1 MKRQLSISMLLL
13 AAISPAS
20 GQLVS
25 SHASTA
31 AVAPQPT
38 ATATVNVAPQATL
51 KPVARVN
58 GSVLTDRDLL
68 REEYAIFPYAR
79 QHNGGIPKG
88 MEPDIRAGA
97 MKMIVFEEL
106 VYQEAL
112 RQKLT
117 VPPAKMQQA
126 QAAFRKQFS
135 TEQQYQELLNAEFKG
150 STKLLRAKIER
161 SLLIEQLLKQE
172 VQDKSVVSVA
182 QARAF
187 YDKNP
192 NRFLVPESFSV
203 QTISILPPN
212 NATADQAKEAR
223 KKADDALR
231 QAKLTKDYNDF
242 GLLAEKISEDDFRV
256 MMGDH
261 KAVDRSKIPPQ
272 VLQALA
278 TMKPGEISGLI
289 TAENNTYTVVRLN
302 EHIPAGKRTFAEVKD
317 SVREYLK
324 KQKSEELRSSLD
336 KRLRKNAK
344 VEEL

>member
-1 MKRQLSISMLLL
+1 
-13 AAISPAS
+13 
-20 GQLVS
+20 
-25 SHASTA
+25 
-31 AVAPQPT
+31 
-38 ATATVNVAPQATL
+38 
-51 KPVARVN
+51 
-58 GSVLTDRDLL
+58 
-68 REEYAIFPYAR
+68 
-79 QHNGGIPKG
+79 

-112 RQKLT
+112 RLKMT
-117 VPPAKMQQA
+117 VPPVKMQQA
-126 QAAFRKQFS
+126 QTAFRKQFS
-135 TEQQYQELLNAEFKG
+135 TPQQYQDLLNSEFKG
-150 STKLLRAKIER
+150 STKLLRSKIER
-161 SLLIEQLLKQE
+161 SLLIEQLLKLE

-242 GLLAEKISEDDFRV
+242 GLLAEKISEDDYRV

-272 VLQALA
+272 VVQALE
-278 TMKPGEISGLI
+278 TMKPGEVSGLI
-289 TAENNTYTVVRLN
+289 VAENNTYTVVRLN
-302 EHIPAGKRTFAEVKD
+302 EHVPAGTRTFEQVKD

-324 KQKSEELRSSLD
+324 KQKTEELRSSFD

>member
-1 MKRQLSISMLLL
+1 MTHRLSISILLL
-13 AAISPAS
+13 VAISPAS
-20 GQLVS
+20 AQLIS
-25 SHASTA
+25 SHAATA
-31 AVAPQPT
+31 ATPQPT
-38 ATATVNVAPQATL
+38 ASVAPLAVV

-58 GSVLTDRDLL
+58 GAVLKDRDLL

-79 QHNGGIPKG
+79 QHNGTIPKG

-112 RQKLT
+112 RLKMT
-117 VPPAKMQQA
+117 VPPVKMQQA
-126 QAAFRKQFS
+126 QTAFRKQFS
-135 TEQQYQELLNAEFKG
+135 TPQQYQDLLNSEFKG
-150 STKLLRAKIER
+150 STKLLRSKIER
-161 SLLIEQLLKQE
+161 SLLIEQLLKLE

-242 GLLAEKISEDDFRV
+242 GLLAEKISEDDYRV

-272 VLQALA
+272 VVQALE
-278 TMKPGEISGLI
+278 TMKPGEVSGLI
-289 TAENNTYTVVRLN
+289 VAENNTYTVVRLN
-302 EHIPAGKRTFAEVKD
+302 EHVPAGKRTFEQVKD

-324 KQKSEELRSSLD
+324 KQKTEELRSSFD

>member
-1 MKRQLSISMLLL
+1 MKHRLSISILLL
-13 AAISPAS
+13 VAISPAS
-20 GQLVS
+20 AQLIS
-25 SHASTA
+25 SHAATA
-31 AVAPQPT
+31 ATPQPT
-38 ATATVNVAPQATL
+38 ASVAPLAVV

-58 GSVLTDRDLL
+58 GAVLTDRDLL

-79 QHNGGIPKG
+79 QHNGTIPKG

-112 RQKLT
+112 RLKMT
-117 VPPAKMQQA
+117 VPPVKMQQA
-126 QAAFRKQFS
+126 QTAFRKQFS
-135 TEQQYQELLNAEFKG
+135 TPQQYQDLLNSEFKG
-150 STKLLRAKIER
+150 STKLLRSKIER
-161 SLLIEQLLKQE
+161 SLLIEQLLKLE

-242 GLLAEKISEDDFRV
+242 GLLAEKISEDDYRV

-272 VLQALA
+272 VVQALE
-278 TMKPGEISGLI
+278 TMKPGEVSGLI
-289 TAENNTYTVVRLN
+289 VAENNTYTVVRLN
-302 EHIPAGKRTFAEVKD
+302 EHVPAGKRTFEQVKD

-324 KQKSEELRSSLD
+324 KQKTEELRSSFD

>member
-1 MKRQLSISMLLL
+1 MTHRLSISILLL
-13 AAISPAS
+13 VAISPAS
-20 GQLVS
+20 AQLIS
-25 SHASTA
+25 SHAATA
-31 AVAPQPT
+31 ATPQPT
-38 ATATVNVAPQATL
+38 ASVAPLAVV

-58 GSVLTDRDLL
+58 GAVLTDRDLL

-79 QHNGGIPKG
+79 QHNGTIPKG

-112 RQKLT
+112 RLKMT
-117 VPPAKMQQA
+117 VPPVKMQQA
-126 QAAFRKQFS
+126 QTAFRKQFS
-135 TEQQYQELLNAEFKG
+135 TPQQYQDLLNSEFKG
-150 STKLLRAKIER
+150 STKLLRSKIER
-161 SLLIEQLLKQE
+161 SLLIEQLLKLE

-242 GLLAEKISEDDFRV
+242 GLLAEKISEDDYRV

-272 VLQALA
+272 VVQALE
-278 TMKPGEISGLI
+278 TMKPGEVSGLI
-289 TAENNTYTVVRLN
+289 VAENNTYTVVRLN
-302 EHIPAGKRTFAEVKD
+302 EHVPAGTRTFEQVKD

-324 KQKSEELRSSLD
+324 KQKTEELRSSFD

>member
-1 MKRQLSISMLLL
+1 MKHQLSISILLL

-20 GQLVS
+20 AQLVS
-25 SHASTA
+25 SHAATPA
-31 AVAPQPT
+31 TPQPS
-38 ATATVNVAPQATL
+38 ATATTNAAPQAAL

-112 RQKLT
+112 REKLA
-117 VPPAKMQQA
+117 VAPAKLQSA

-135 TEQQYQELLNAEFKG
+135 TPQQYQELLNAEFKG
-150 STKLLRAKIER
+150 SPKLLRAKIER
-161 SLLIEQLLKQE
+161 SLLIEQFLKLE

-192 NRFLVPESFSV
+192 NRFLIPESFAV

-223 KKADDALR
+223 KKADDAYR
-231 QAKLTKDYNDF
+231 QAKLTKSYDDF
-242 GLLAEKISEDDFRV
+242 GLLAEKISEDDYRV

-261 KAVDRSKIPPQ
+261 KAVERAKLPPQ
-272 VLQALA
+272 VLKALE

-289 TAENNTYTVVRLN
+289 EATNNTYTVVRLN
-302 EHIPAGKRTFAEVKD
+302 EHIPAGKRTFEQVKD

-324 KQKSEELRSSLD
+324 KQKSEELRSALD

>member
-1 MKRQLSISMLLL
+1 M
-13 AAISPAS
+13 
-20 GQLVS
+20 
-25 SHASTA
+25 
-31 AVAPQPT
+31 
-38 ATATVNVAPQATL
+38 
-51 KPVARVN
+51 
-58 GSVLTDRDLL
+58 
-68 REEYAIFPYAR
+68 
-79 QHNGGIPKG
+79 
-88 MEPDIRAGA
+88 
-97 MKMIVFEEL
+97 
-106 VYQEAL
+106 
-112 RQKLT
+112 
-117 VPPAKMQQA
+117 
-126 QAAFRKQFS
+126 
-135 TEQQYQELLNAEFKG
+135 
-150 STKLLRAKIER
+150 
-161 SLLIEQLLKQE
+161 
-172 VQDKSVVSVA
+172 A

-242 GLLAEKISEDDFRV
+242 GLLAEKISEDDYRV

-272 VLQALA
+272 VVQALE
-278 TMKPGEISGLI
+278 TMKPGEVSGLI
-289 TAENNTYTVVRLN
+289 VAENNTYTVVRLN
-302 EHIPAGKRTFAEVKD
+302 EHVPAGKRTFEQVKD

-324 KQKSEELRSSLD
+324 KQKTEELRSSFD

>member
-1 MKRQLSISMLLL
+1 
-13 AAISPAS
+13 
-20 GQLVS
+20 
-25 SHASTA
+25 
-31 AVAPQPT
+31 
-38 ATATVNVAPQATL
+38 
-51 KPVARVN
+51 
-58 GSVLTDRDLL
+58 
-68 REEYAIFPYAR
+68 
-79 QHNGGIPKG
+79 
-88 MEPDIRAGA
+88 
-97 MKMIVFEEL
+97 
-106 VYQEAL
+106 
-112 RQKLT
+112 
-117 VPPAKMQQA
+117 MQQA
-126 QAAFRKQFS
+126 QTAFRKQFS
-135 TEQQYQELLNAEFKG
+135 TPQQYQDLLNSEFKG
-150 STKLLRAKIER
+150 STKLLRSKIER
-161 SLLIEQLLKQE
+161 SLLIEQLLKLE

-242 GLLAEKISEDDFRV
+242 GLLAEKISEDDYRV

-272 VLQALA
+272 VVQALE
-278 TMKPGEISGLI
+278 TMKPGEVSGLI
-289 TAENNTYTVVRLN
+289 VAENNTYTVVRLN
-302 EHIPAGKRTFAEVKD
+302 EHVPAGKRTFEQVKD

-324 KQKSEELRSSLD
+324 KQKTEELRSSFD